1 MQVPR
6 PTLEILER
14 TRRGEAIDPA
24 DIAALTNA
32 WSVGSA
38 SDAQMS
44 AWCATADLRGVSA
57 EAASSLATVLLGG
70 GDRLELTSLGPT
82 ADIRSTGGV
91 GDSALVFAAS
101 ATAASLG
108 VIIASTGN
116 RGISHTGGILD
127 ALEAIPGMR
136 PELTL
141 EEYVLQARNFG
152 IVIAEAGDTLV
163 PGERR
168 LADLRESTAT
178 GRGDALV
185 AVSAAVRG
193 ISGGAGNLIVGI
205 PGGSGALV
213 PDSEHATI
221 AGDLVCH
228 IAALWHRSVRVFP
241 DERTE
246 PLAGVSGHALEIA
259 AAAAV
264 LRGEGDRAL
273 RDRVVQLA
281 DAAAEAAGVA
291 PGAAA
296 AIDDGRALATAERWV
311 EAQGG
316 DPAVLTDSALLV
328 QSLLQHHVVATATG
342 RVEAVDAGVVGLA
355 TRWLG
360 AGRLDPDQ
368 VIDPAVGVEI
378 AARPGDM
385 VHEGDVL
392 GIVHASDAWLADRA
406 VDMLADA
413 WVIAEP

>member
-14 TRRGEAIDPA
+14 TRQGEALDPA
-24 DIAALTNA
+24 DVTALADAWNVGAASN
-32 WSVGSA
+32 
-38 SDAQMS
+38 AQMS
-44 AWCATADLRGVSA
+44 AWCATAGLRGVSP
-57 EAASSLATVLLGG
+57 EAALALATALLGG
-70 GDRLELTSLGPT
+70 GDRLELVSLGPT

-108 VIIASTGN
+108 VIVASTGN
-116 RGISHTGGILD
+116 RGMSHTGGILD

-178 GRGDALV
+178 SSGDALV

-193 ISGGAGNLIVGI
+193 ISGGAANLIVGI

-213 PDSEHATI
+213 PDATHAGI
-221 AGDLVCH
+221 AGDLIGH
-228 IAALWHRSVRVFP
+228 IGSAWYRAVRVFP
-241 DERTE
+241 DVRSE

-259 AAAAV
+259 AAASV
-264 LRGEGDRAL
+264 LRGDGDQAL
-273 RDRVVQLA
+273 RERVIQLA
-281 DAAAEAAGVA
+281 DAAADAAGVV

-296 AIDDGRALATAERWV
+296 ALDDGRALATAERWV
-311 EAQGG
+311 GAQGG
-316 DPAVLTDSALLV
+316 DPAVLTDATLLV
-328 QSLLQHHVVATATG
+328 QPLLQQEIVASSAG
-342 RVEAVDAGVVGLA
+342 RIEAVDAGVVGLA

-368 VIDPAVGVEI
+368 VIDPAVGVEVI
-378 AARPGDM
+378 VHPGDE
-385 VHEGDVL
+385 VQQGDVL
-392 GIVHASDAWLADRA
+392 GVIHASDSWLADRA
-406 VDMLADA
+406 IDMLADA
-413 WVIAEP
+413 WVIAGA